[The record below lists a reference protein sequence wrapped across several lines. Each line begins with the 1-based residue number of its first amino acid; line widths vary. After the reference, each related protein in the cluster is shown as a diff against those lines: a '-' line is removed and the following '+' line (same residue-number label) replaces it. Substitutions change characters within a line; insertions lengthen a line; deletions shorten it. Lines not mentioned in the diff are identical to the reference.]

1 MEREP
6 SRAKISST
14 FTNNA
19 PTPSA
24 HAPIQSSRAPW
35 PQEGSEDAAARRSPA
50 PQAHAPHA
58 HAWSP
63 SARGRRDLAARAG
76 GGYGFQRGVS
86 PGTRPASPLVDDG
99 AAGCALGLGA
109 LGPHLRQHLVPAICC
124 RTGRALRESCVLPP
138 PGTFLVSDGGERCSL
153 GRALASEGPSW
164 NCAATRA
171 GTGGAGLGL
180 RRPLVASSGLAGSN
194 LR

>member
-1 MEREP
+1 MEPEP

-24 HAPIQSSRAPW
+24 HAPIQSSRAPR

-50 PQAHAPHA
+50 RSRTLHTRTPQPGRPRPPTPR
-58 HAWSP
+58 SP
-63 SARGRRDLAARAG
+63 RGRWLQLPKRGLARDS
-76 GGYGFQRGVS
+76 S
-86 PGTRPASPLVDDG
+86 PFPLVDYG
-99 AAGCALGLGA
+99 TAGCALALGA
-109 LGPHLRQHLVPAICC
+109 LGPHLRQHLVPPICC
-124 RTGRALRESCVLPP
+124 RTGRALCTSCVLPP
-138 PGTFLVSDGGERCSL
+138 AGTFLVSDGGERYSL
-153 GRALASEGPSW
+153 GRALSSEGPSW